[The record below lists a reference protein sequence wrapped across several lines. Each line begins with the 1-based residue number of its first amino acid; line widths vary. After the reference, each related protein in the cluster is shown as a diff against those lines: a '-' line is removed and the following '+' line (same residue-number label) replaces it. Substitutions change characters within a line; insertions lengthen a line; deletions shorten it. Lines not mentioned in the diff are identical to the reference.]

1 MLIGRNRLSISFLD
15 TKIKNDQID
24 PDKKWVITTW
34 NDYLWRPLKL
44 FFRLFHN
51 KKIIREINGQ
61 EVKPEDVVRAYE
73 EELGR
78 RVCSLA
84 VVSDGFPL
92 PSGATVM
99 VVSGGVL
106 SQCPNLSQLC
116 DVSKADHLIT
126 LLTPKSAR
134 ARGW

>member
-73 EELGR
+73 EGLGR
-78 RVCSLA
+78 RVYSLA

-92 PSGATVM
+92 PSNAPVM
-99 VVSGGVL
+99 VVSGRVL
-106 SQCPNLSQLC
+106 SQCPNPSQRC
-116 DVSKADHLIT
+116 DVSIEY
-126 LLTPKSAR
+126 LTVKI
-134 ARGW
+134 